1 MMAETHSAENGARAL
16 GSLGADD
23 IGQVVT
29 IKDGPATVEGVL
41 AEVRHLTG
49 DTSGRPITQ
58 VRLVW
63 REGADIRSGSNLSRT
78 SGFRYEKDRELRV
91 PNSSDTPIWVRP
103 ETSVFPPATTTPA
116 PDADSEA
123 GKP

>member
-1 MMAETHSAENGARAL
+1 MSEQCSAENDARTL

-29 IKDGPATVEGVL
+29 IKTGPTSVEGVL

-49 DTSGRPITQ
+49 STSGRPITQ

-63 REGADIRSGSNLSRT
+63 REGDEVKAGSNVSRT
-78 SGFRYEKDRELRV
+78 LGLRYAKDLELRI
-91 PNSSDTPIWVRP
+91 PDRSDTPIQLRP
-103 ETSVFPPATTTPA
+103 EAYATTPPSPT
-116 PDADSEA
+116 DETGA
-123 GKP
+123 GR